1 MVDDVNRILK
11 RKGSIFRYTYSDRWD
26 INKSYEMFQIFCEYY
41 NLDTAE
47 DMARG
52 WNGGPRGIDKP
63 STLGYWE
70 KVKEEINS

>member
-1 MVDDVNRILK
+1 
-11 RKGSIFRYTYSDRWD
+11 
-26 INKSYEMFQIFCEYY
+26 MFQIFCEYY